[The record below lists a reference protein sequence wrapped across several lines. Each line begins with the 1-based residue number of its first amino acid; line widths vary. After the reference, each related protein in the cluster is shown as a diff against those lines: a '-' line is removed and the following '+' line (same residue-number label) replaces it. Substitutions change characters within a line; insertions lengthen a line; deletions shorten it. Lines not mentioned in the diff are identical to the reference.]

1 MVDRRGSPAARQADG
16 RSFRP
21 GLVSAAW
28 ARLMAEVP
36 NICYTV
42 LELVCLELFGEKH
55 EQREPD
61 HCARRR

>member
-1 MVDRRGSPAARQADG
+1 MVDRRGLPAARQADG
-16 RSFRP
+16 RSVHP
-21 GLVSAAW
+21 DLVSAAC

-61 HCARRR
+61 DCFCRR